1 MTIRDDYR
9 ELAICAM
16 VVLGETPP
24 SGKVVWLKPG
34 ACHKARFCAFGIY
47 SLKALAFSMQLD
59 LDRETVDA
67 LRQFCSFIAVVYV
80 PHFLASSIGS
90 DSPVNDLLLFQKLF
104 KYRNVDSQLADE
116 ALVVLRRH
124 CWYLTPEVAVFSLF
138 SKKVSPDEKSRL
150 ASKLLSLHSQAPESY
165 KLEKPKFP
173 VIDQTTRLEDLITA
187 QSYKFFT
194 ILGMSSSWLAKSP
207 EDWDND
213 EGFKD
218 VKEFVHTVKVT
229 NDVAERGVKL
239 ASDYA
244 TILTKD
250 DSIRAQLLQ
259 GVERCR
265 RQYPDFKKST
275 LSG

>member
-1 MTIRDDYR
+1 M
-9 ELAICAM
+9 
-16 VVLGETPP
+16 
-24 SGKVVWLKPG
+24 
-34 ACHKARFCAFGIY
+34 
-47 SLKALAFSMQLD
+47 
-59 LDRETVDA
+59 
-67 LRQFCSFIAVVYV
+67 
-80 PHFLASSIGS
+80 
-90 DSPVNDLLLFQKLF
+90 
-104 KYRNVDSQLADE
+104 
-116 ALVVLRRH
+116 VLRRH

-194 ILGMSSSWLAKSP
+194 ILGMDSSWLAKSP

-229 NDVAERGVKL
+229 NDVAERGIKL

-275 LSG
+275 LTG

>member
-1 MTIRDDYR
+1 
-9 ELAICAM
+9 
-16 VVLGETPP
+16 
-24 SGKVVWLKPG
+24 
-34 ACHKARFCAFGIY
+34 
-47 SLKALAFSMQLD
+47 
-59 LDRETVDA
+59 
-67 LRQFCSFIAVVYV
+67 
-80 PHFLASSIGS
+80 
-90 DSPVNDLLLFQKLF
+90 
-104 KYRNVDSQLADE
+104 
-116 ALVVLRRH
+116 
-124 CWYLTPEVAVFSLF
+124 VFSLF

-194 ILGMSSSWLAKSP
+194 ILGMDSSWLAKSP

-218 VKEFVHTVKVT
+218 VKEFVYTVKVT
-229 NDVAERGVKL
+229 NDVAERGIKL

-259 GVERCR
+259 GV
-265 RQYPDFKKST
+265 
-275 LSG
+275 